1 MRAKRPYHVIHSVA
15 SLPYCH
21 GVVKDLLDWCLS
33 ENPQFRNPTWSL
45 RVLWSKLPRMRFFR
59 ARTGFL
65 PCAGWHARI
74 MLPYPIGG
82 YRRQPLP
89 HVWLIGSRRCIGSG
103 SAAMCPWC
111 RCSASRK
118 HDIAVLTAI
127 VRTAEIKP
135 PVYQFAQSRWSRFK
149 EKLRKFALA
158 NWLRLDFAWAS
169 FVLTP

>member
-1 MRAKRPYHVIHSVA
+1 MKSLVVNYKNLNYKDFCYILNSATLLEA
-15 SLPYCH
+15 SECC
-21 GVVKDLLDWCLS
+21 GQNCQECD
-33 ENPQFRNPTWSL
+33 
-45 RVLWSKLPRMRFFR
+45 FFR
-59 ARTGFL
+59 ARAGFL
-65 PCAGWHARI
+65 PCAGWYARI

-82 YRRQPLP
+82 WYRRQPLQ

-118 HDIAVLTAI
+118 HDIAVLIPI
-127 VRTAEIKP
+127 VRTAKIKP
-135 PVYQFAQSRWSRFK
+135 PVYQCAQSRWSRFK

-158 NWLRLDFAWAS
+158 NWLHLDFAWAS